1 MKKLISSIKVP
12 KYVRCIEVSKKQRP
26 KYWEWNGVTIKCG
39 SKKLLQ
45 KYINP
50 LEKENIILNNGKVL
64 PTQLKD
70 AYCIIGY
77 KGNYQHSILE
87 ADGTTGTFALTEA
100 QHMKPIKYFLC
111 EKREDGMV
119 TYSMIYTKVIAN
131 PKQAGEPKY
140 RIINGQNIY
149 NHTLDPFTLG
159 KVFDAIK
166 LCYYNKFKTIEPQL
180 LNSLRQLIN
189 ESYPLI
195 IEMEILDTVKN
206 FFDNTKEGN
215 GKRWDVGNRADPY
228 MKTFLDFLTMG
239 YKDSNDKVLLQP
251 IIEDDD
257 RLHVSSGN
265 NAIFTPI
272 ENEYERALIFHIY
285 QDTREVWKQYLDK

>member
-12 KYVRCIEVSKKQRP
+12 TYVRRIEVSKKQRP
-26 KYWEWNGVTIKCG
+26 KYWEWNGITIKCG

-50 LEKENIILNNGKVL
+50 LEKENIILNNGNVSPNK
-64 PTQLKD
+64 LKD
-70 AYCIIGY
+70 QYYIIEF
-77 KGNYQHSILE
+77 KGDKVFRKWYTHELNTRIG
-87 ADGTTGTFALTEA
+87 DALTEK
-100 QHMKPIKYFLC
+100 QLKRPSKYFLC
-111 EKREDGMV
+111 EAVDTWYE
-119 TYSMIYTKVIAN
+119 KVLAN

-159 KVFDAIK
+159 KIFDAIK

-180 LNSLRQLIN
+180 LNSLRKLIN

-195 IEMEILDTVKN
+195 IEVEVLDTVKN